1 MPHEIVLIT
10 ITGND
15 KPGVTASLTTTLGR
29 HQINILDIGQ
39 SVIHNRLNLGML
51 IEIPYSNNS
60 TVLKD
65 LLFETHQLGLT
76 VQFTPIDEARYES
89 WVLSQGKPRYIVTM
103 LGRKLSATDLA
114 RVAAV
119 VSNHGLNIDNI
130 SRLSGRFSLADPDPK
145 RRACVEL
152 SIRGKTT
159 DPAAVRTELLEI
171 TREAE
176 MDVAFQEDNLYR
188 RNRRLIV
195 FDMDSTLVQCEV
207 INELARVA
215 GVGPQVSAITT
226 AAMRGEIDFNE
237 SFRRRLALLAG
248 IDEAVLQQLANN
260 LPITEGADRLI
271 STLRR
276 LGYKIGI
283 LSGGFSYF
291 AERLKQRWGV
301 DFVAAN
307 ELDIIDGKLTGEV
320 KGQIVDGRRKA
331 ELFQQMAEQCEITM
345 EQTIAVGDGAN
356 DLPMLAIAGLGVAFH
371 AKPLVRDDA
380 RYAISTLGLDGIL
393 YLLGVRDR
401 ETELWIT
408 QKD

>member
-1 MPHEIVLIT
+1 MHEIVLVT

-15 KPGVTASLTTTLGR
+15 KPGVSASLAATLGKHR
-29 HQINILDIGQ
+29 INILDIGQ
-39 SVIHNRLNLGML
+39 AVIHNRLNLGML
-51 IEIPYSNNS
+51 IEIPTSNNS

-65 LLFETHQLGLT
+65 LLFDAHQLGLA

-89 WVLSQGKPRYIVTM
+89 WVASQGKPRYIVTM

-114 RVAAV
+114 RVATV
-119 VSNHGLNIDNI
+119 VSAHGLNIDNI
-130 SRLSGRFSLADPDPK
+130 SRLSGRFSLRDPDPK
-145 RRACVEL
+145 HRACVEL
-152 SIRGKTT
+152 SIRGTAA
-159 DPAAVRTELLEI
+159 DPGAVRTELLEI
-171 TREAE
+171 ARDAQ
-176 MDVAFQEDNLYR
+176 MDVAFQADDLYR

-207 INELARVA
+207 INELAMAA
-215 GVGPQVSAITT
+215 GVGVQVSAITT
-226 AAMRGEIDFNE
+226 AAIQGDIDFNE
-237 SFRRRLALLAG
+237 SFRRRLKLLAG
-248 IDEAVLQQLANN
+248 VDESILEKLAEQ

-283 LSGGFSYF
+283 LSGGFTYF
-291 AERLKQRWGV
+291 AEHLKQRWGI

-307 ELDIIDGKLTGEV
+307 ELDIADGKLTGNV
-320 KGQIVDGRRKA
+320 KGRIVDGQRKA
-331 ELFQQMAEQCEITM
+331 TLFRQMAAQCGIAM

-371 AKPLVRDDA
+371 AKPLVREDA

-401 ETELWIT
+401 ETELW
-408 QKD
+408 KDQE